1 MEKKY
6 YLGVDIGGTNTNA
19 VVIDQNNQILGAS
32 AASTGAGRGFERVIS
47 DIAATAR
54 AAVASANL
62 SESDIE
68 SAGFGVPGAIDYRSG
83 RVVYCDNLG
92 WRDIDVAAALRGL
105 LNMRVHIAN
114 DADCALLAEAR
125 AGAARRYRDC
135 VMLTLGTGVGG
146 AVMLGGELYSGGD
159 GFGCEPGHMTLV
171 VDGLECGCG
180 RRGCLECY
188 CSATALIRDARAAAK
203 QNPSSLLLELAGGD
217 IERINGSTPFEA
229 ARAGDKTA
237 KDILARYIHY
247 LAAGISGYIS
257 AIRPEAFII
266 GGGLSHAGDEL
277 FVPLREAVRL
287 MVYFPEVFGVA
298 DILPAALG
306 GEAGALGAA
315 MLGRGR

>member
-6 YLGVDIGGTNTNA
+6 SLGVDIGGTNLNA
-19 VVIDQNNQILGAS
+19 VVIDENYKILSASGAP
-32 AASTGAGRGFERVIS
+32 TGAGRGFERVIE
-47 DIAATAR
+47 DIAHTALE
-54 AAVASANL
+54 AVADAGL
-62 SESDIE
+62 SVSDIE
-68 SAGFGVPGAIDYRSG
+68 SAGFGVPGAIDYRTG

-92 WRDIDVAAALRGL
+92 WRDLDVTAALRGVL
-105 LNMRVHIAN
+105 DMPVRIAN

-125 AGAARRYRDC
+125 TGAARRYRDC

-159 GFGCEPGHMTLV
+159 GFGCEPGHMTVV

-188 CSATALIRDARAAAK
+188 CSATALIRDAREAAK
-203 QNPSSLLLELAGGD
+203 HNPSSLLLGLAGGD
-217 IERINGSTPFEA
+217 IGRIDGSTPFEA
-229 ARAGDKTA
+229 ARASDKTA
-237 KDILARYIHY
+237 KDVLARYIHY
-247 LAAGISGYIS
+247 LAAGISGYIE

-266 GGGLSHAGDEL
+266 GGGLSRAGDEL
-277 FVPLREAVRL
+277 LVPLREEVRS

-298 DILPAALG
+298 EILCAELG

-315 MLGRGR
+315 MLR